1 VLIAECRQM
10 LAVIQM
16 PEAKL
21 LRLPES
27 WERYR
32 LPDSV
37 AKG

>member
-1 VLIAECRQM
+1 M

-21 LRLPES
+21 LRLPDS

-32 LPDSV
+32 LSTPV
-37 AKG
+37 APR